1 MSNMSYCKFEN
12 TDNDL
17 QECLDALRERN
28 ISSNSEKRAAN
39 RILQTVLLFLEDEGI
54 IENYNAGKIKKII
67 EECEKQ
73 EDE

>member
-12 TDNDL
+12 TDKDL
-17 QECLDALRERN
+17 QECLDSLRERN

-39 RILQTVLLFLEDEGI
+39 RILATILLFLEDEGI
-54 IENYNAGKIKKII
+54 IESHNVGRVKEII

>member
-1 MSNMSYCKFEN
+1 MANMSYCRFEN

-39 RILQTVLLFLEDEGI
+39 RILQTMLLFLHDEGI
-54 IENYNAGKIKKII
+54 IENYNAGMIKEIL

-73 EDE
+73 EG